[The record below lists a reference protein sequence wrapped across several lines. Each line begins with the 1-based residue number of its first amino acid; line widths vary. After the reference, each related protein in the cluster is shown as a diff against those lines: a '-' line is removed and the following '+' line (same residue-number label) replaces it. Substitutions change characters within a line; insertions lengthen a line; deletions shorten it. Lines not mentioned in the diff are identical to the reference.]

1 MATELVSLAMRV
13 AVGPDDDAFAVRESA
28 LEALLHHASE
38 AKRRKLRIVQAAQ
51 LARIPAELEPRAA

>member
-1 MATELVSLAMRV
+1 MRV